1 MDIGKMINSRR
12 LELGLTLEAVGNAV
26 GVSKSTVKKWEDG
39 YISNMKRDKIALLA
53 YILQLNPVSLVTG
66 DLIPANTSADIDEL
80 YQYENIIPLPKTKK
94 VPLLGTIACGEPILA
109 AENIDKYVEI
119 ADNIRCDFALT
130 CKGDSMINARILDG
144 DIAFIRK
151 QPDVENGEIAAVLID
166 NEATLKRV
174 RKYQGKVVLM
184 PENPAYEPFI
194 YVNEEINTIKILGK
208 AVAFLSTVN

>member
-1 MDIGKMINSRR
+1 MLRENNGYSMDKLTEIYNQMFNGKMN
-12 LELGLTLEAVGNAV
+12 
-26 GVSKSTVKKWEDG
+26 KSTLSRYENGLQEPIYTVVV
-39 YISNMKRDKIALLA
+39 NLA
-53 YILQLNPVSLVTG
+53 KLFNVSVDYLSS
-66 DLIPANTSADIDEL
+66 NTSADIDEL

-94 VPLLGTIACGEPILA
+94 VPLLGAIACGEPILA

-119 ADNIRCDFALT
+119 ADNILCDFALA

-184 PENPAYEPFI
+184 PENPAYEPLIFL
-194 YVNEEINTIKILGK
+194 NEEINTIKILGK
-208 AVAFLSTVN
+208 AVAFLSTVK

>member
-1 MDIGKMINSRR
+1 MEFKDLVKKRR
-12 LELGLTLEAVGNAV
+12 LEIGATLEEIGNAV
-26 GVSKSTVKKWEDG
+26 GVSKATVQRWESG
-39 YISNMKRDKIALLA
+39 EIENVRRDKIAKLA
-53 YILQLNPVSLVTG
+53 KALKTT
-66 DLIPANTSADIDEL
+66 PAYLMGWEEDIDEL
-80 YQYENIIPLPKTKK
+80 YQYENIMPLPKTKK

-119 ADNIRCDFALT
+119 ADNIHCDFALA